1 MSSRVYLTSPY
12 AREKAQR
19 LVKEAPHGF
28 VMELREPTRS
38 DEQNKILHAA
48 IDDIRA
54 QVPGAAETS
63 KEDWKL
69 IFLHALRNETR
80 FLPALDGN
88 GMFPVGQR
96 TSELTKTQ
104 LSALLDII
112 FEWGGRNGVVWTDPA
127 MTRAA

>member
-1 MSSRVYLTSPY
+1 VSARVYLTSTY
-12 AREKAQR
+12 ARQKATR
-19 LVKEAPHGF
+19 IVAEAPEGY
-28 VMELREPTRS
+28 VMEVREPTRT

-48 IDDIRA
+48 IGDIRL
-54 QVPGAAETS
+54 QVEGAAETS

-96 TSELTKTQ
+96 TSELNKTQ
-104 LSALLDII
+104 FSALLDIV
-112 FEWGGRNGVVWTDPA
+112 FEWGGRNGVIWSDETA
-127 MTRAA
+127 RAA